1 MISDR
6 ANKWTDAS
14 VRKLVAP
21 ASKPDFIHW
30 DPELPSFGVRLRG
43 GRSSFVVQYRIGRK
57 QRRES
62 LGDVRKL
69 ELKDAREIARKRFA
83 QVELHI
89 DPVAD
94 RERLE
99 AEQAAEANTFLKA
112 AEEYLDARVSKM
124 RPNTYIAAKRY
135 LLDHCRPLH
144 KKGVT
149 KVTFEEVAG
158 LLRDLVRDHGP
169 TSAARARGTLGAF
182 FMWAM
187 RQAKVKAN
195 PVIGTE
201 NPIEGKEPRDRVLT
215 DDEIRAIWCHCGEDD
230 FGRIVRVL
238 LLTACRRDEIGALR
252 WSELDMDAGKITF
265 PKDRIKSKRT
275 FVLPLPETAREILR
289 HIPRRHGRE
298 TVFGGGPSGF
308 NAWSYNTLRLNAAI
322 TTAAGKSLAPWRL
335 HDLRR
340 TVRTRLGK
348 LGVLPHIAELVLNHA
363 GHKSGIG
370 GVYDHHTYE
379 AEIGEALR
387 KWEAHLLAIVA
398 PDDNVI
404 PLRRVEV

>member
-1 MISDR
+1 MISDK
-6 ANKWTDAS
+6 ANRWTDTS
-14 VRKLVAP
+14 VRKLAVP
-21 ASKPDFIHW
+21 AGKADFIHW

-94 RERLE
+94 RKRLQ
-99 AEQAAEANTFLKA
+99 AEQAADADTFLKA
-112 AEEYLDARVSKM
+112 AEEYLEARVSKM

-144 KKGVT
+144 KRAVT
-149 KVTFEEVAG
+149 KVMFEDVAG

-182 FMWAM
+182 FVWCM
-187 RQAKVKAN
+187 RQAKVKGN

-201 NPIEGKEPRDRVLT
+201 NPVEGKEPRDRVLT
-215 DDEIRAIWCHCGEDD
+215 DDEIRAIWDQCGDDD

-238 LLTACRRDEIGALR
+238 LLTACRRDEIGSLR
-252 WSELDMDAGKITF
+252 WSEIDLDTGKLTF
-265 PKDRIKSKRT
+265 PKERIKSKRP
-275 FVLPLPETAREILR
+275 FVLPLPDAAQEILR
-289 HIPRRHGRE
+289 QVPRRHGRE

-322 TTAAGKSLAPWRL
+322 TTTAGKSLAPWRL

-387 KWEAHLLAIVA
+387 KWEALLLTTIQPVSNIV
-398 PDDNVI
+398 
-404 PLRRVEV
+404 PLRRADA